1 VQWILNFV
9 TGEIRSSILYA
20 NTAREIWLD
29 LAERFSQSNAPQIYK
44 LKQSISPLK
53 QENMSVST
61 YFTKAQV
68 TME

>member
-29 LAERFSQSNAPQIYK
+29 LVERFSQSNTPQIYK